1 MFIISSIPLVL
12 LLCQPL
18 VALVARAPLPPQ
30 FTVIPVG
37 QETSNFANVHRDGGG
52 GGNING
58 KNILLF
64 CDTLT
69 PTGFVANSAT
79 YSNSEAPEDQI
90 DFGENDNPT
99 LAIPFTPTEE
109 AFTNAAFP
117 INQTRTVLWPGSSIT
132 YLGGSKGMFFANVA
146 QYNVEG
152 TGAGNQYNTLV
163 TVTANEAA
171 PSFVR
176 TLEQAF
182 YANGPLWGSFGGVYS
197 ELEGIL
203 LFANTDAGMKVAKVP
218 PLLYADLSQYT
229 YWTGSEWSSMAP
241 NLNDTASAFIP
252 GLNPTSGDIFWSN
265 YYRTWI
271 FVYMALTNVFYYR
284 YSLNGGINSIIGP
297 WSDEFELYDTSIQ
310 TWTNGET
317 YDYAGHAY
325 SGYDPTGRSIML
337 SWSHGLNDEYMAR
350 VQFK

>member
-1 MFIISSIPLVL
+1 MAYFPLHLSAVTDER
-12 LLCQPL
+12 CQ
-18 VALVARAPLPPQ
+18 
-30 FTVIPVG
+30 
-37 QETSNFANVHRDGGG
+37 
-52 GGNING
+52 
-58 KNILLF
+58 
-64 CDTLT
+64 
-69 PTGFVANSAT
+69 
-79 YSNSEAPEDQI
+79 SNSEAPEAQT

-99 LAIPFTPTEE
+99 LAIPFTPAEE

-117 INQTRTVLWPGSSIT
+117 INHTRTVLWPGSSIT

-146 QYNVEG
+146 QYNIEG

-163 TVTANEAA
+163 TVTADEAA

-182 YANGPLWGSFGGVYS
+182 YADGPLWGSFGSVYS
-197 ELEGIL
+197 GLEGIL
-203 LFANTDAGMKVAKVP
+203 LFANTDVGMKIAKVP
-218 PLLYADLSQYT
+218 PLFYADLSQVRDIPYA
-229 YWTGSEWSSMAP
+229 ERFMKSSR
-241 NLNDTASAFIP
+241 LNDTASAFIP

-271 FVYMALTNVFYYR
+271 FVYMSLTNVFYYR
-284 YSLNGGINSIIGP
+284 YALYGGISSITGP

-310 TWTNGET
+310 TWTNDDT
-317 YDYAGHAY
+317 FDYAGHAY

-337 SWSHGLNDEYMAR
+337 SWSHGLDDEYMAR